1 MPFAIVQTIE
11 NGSLLLSTVPCTW
24 IKEGTLYWPK
34 SKMTLLKLRTVENS
48 VPSIDWDKFPCFIK
62 RSGIVSYVEAI
73 DIEKNMSDIS
83 CSSASDSDHP
93 QIPRQL
99 NRKKMTSAKINKEL
113 GQLLN
118 VDDMF
123 EPSEP
128 IEYSMENTREPIEYI
143 IENTRKPTVSPV
155 QEKSENLFLSPSS
168 VIESP
173 LLPEDSGEVAGN
185 AIYCDAGNL
194 NEILNFDFNICKYVN
209 SKLLI

>member
-1 MPFAIVQTIE
+1 
-11 NGSLLLSTVPCTW
+11 
-24 IKEGTLYWPK
+24 
-34 SKMTLLKLRTVENS
+34 
-48 VPSIDWDKFPCFIK
+48 
-62 RSGIVSYVEAI
+62 
-73 DIEKNMSDIS
+73 
-83 CSSASDSDHP
+83 
-93 QIPRQL
+93 
-99 NRKKMTSAKINKEL
+99 MTSAKINKEL

-194 NEILNFDFNICKYVN
+194 NEILNFDFNICKYLN
-209 SKLLI
+209 FGNYNINADRNTLKKILYFSRPANYKNRGLMRTN